1 MAMLWKIALVITVIY
16 YAILIVLDKKS
27 QQAYRLK
34 EVAAHAIGKV
44 EIVTEKETIPVEMQ
58 PDLFGATTIQE
69 EDTAPAMEAPET
81 ETEDE
86 DQKVRPEKT
95 LPEPIMQDIE
105 TAGAEASIQKQEP
118 GVSPELT
125 VPEIPAE
132 ASVEKSTSKV
142 SESKE
147 AVPKTDDEE
156 KRNFLFGGTS
166 LAQDARPQTLDE
178 VVVNEELAR
187 ELEGLLP
194 KPEALE
200 GSTEIKEKQVLQP
213 AENTSGEEEE

>member
-1 MAMLWKIALVITVIY
+1 MFWKIALVITVIY

-44 EIVTEKETIPVEMQ
+44 EIVTETETTSIEMQ
-58 PDLFGATTIQE
+58 PDLFGAMTIQE

-81 ETEDE
+81 EIEDE

-105 TAGAEASIQKQEP
+105 TARAEAPIQKQEP

-147 AVPKTDDEE
+147 AVPKTDEEE

-166 LAQDARPQTLDE
+166 LDLDATPGTLDE
-178 VVVNEELAR
+178 VVENKELAR

-194 KPEALE
+194 KPKALDDATCIE
-200 GSTEIKEKQVLQP
+200 EKQMPQP
-213 AENTSGEEEE
+213 AEKTSGGEEE